1 MQAAVLVGR
10 PPSRFGKELFEQHP
24 VGPAMI
30 HPAETA
36 TKLPSWSNLLEGGVR
51 RALIVGVGLQILQQ
65 VSGRT
70 HIQHITTFSE
80 IPPVGDGDGGEM
92 GILIS
97 LVPFERLWVL
107 DYVTDEVEKLV
118 SCSPLFESA
127 IFSCFKFDILVAVL
141 WNQCGAVLHP
151 SNPYAIGCW

>member
-1 MQAAVLVGR
+1 
-10 PPSRFGKELFEQHP
+10 
-24 VGPAMI
+24 MI

-80 IPPVGDGDGGEM
+80 IPPVGDGDGREM

-97 LVPFERLWVL
+97 LVAFERLWVL
-107 DYVTDEVEKLV
+107 DYVIDVEKLV
-118 SCSPLFESA
+118 CFCSPLFESA
-127 IFSCFKFDILVAVL
+127 IFSCLKI
-141 WNQCGAVLHP
+141 
-151 SNPYAIGCW
+151 